1 MEARREARLRVLFVS
16 LQGIQSPGPRYR
28 VFQYLPRLEAMGI
41 QSTVAVMQG
50 EGSTRRSIDTPHAG
64 RLARAFHHV
73 AMWIGVQA
81 FVAEVMRRRRQFDRV
96 YLYRIPVPSWAVPAL
111 MRDRERM
118 LFDFD
123 DALDQPEL
131 DGGWTQRLRVRAVR
145 RGFKNAVRVCRTT
158 VTSNERN
165 AEVVRAL
172 GGRVEVV
179 PTTVDVSRAIVR
191 DRASAASPTVLGW
204 IGTPSTARYLREIE
218 EPLRQVAATRPVTV
232 RLTGAGRSPFQ
243 QLPVELADWSLET
256 EVAEIAGF
264 DIGLMPVPDTPWTS
278 GKAALKAL
286 EYSAS
291 GAPTVASWTATNQ
304 AILGGNDGAILCRT
318 ADDWVSAL
326 VRLIDDNAERVVRGR
341 QARAWVTE
349 WYSIDRQAPRLCR
362 VLTGEPD
369 GAPAA
374 APDTD

>member
-1 MEARREARLRVLFVS
+1 VEVSRGARLRVLFVS
-16 LQGIQSPGPRYR
+16 LQGVQSPGPRYR

-41 QSTVAVMQG
+41 QPTVAVMQG
-50 EGSTRRSIDTPHAG
+50 ESSTRRSIGAPNAVS
-64 RLARAFHHV
+64 LARATHHLV
-73 AMWIGVQA
+73 VWARIQS
-81 FVAEVMRRRRQFDRV
+81 FVARVIRRGRQFDRV
-96 YLYRIPVPSWAVPAL
+96 YMYRIPVPGWAVPAL

-131 DGGWTQRLRVRAVR
+131 DGGWLQSVRARAVR
-145 RGFKNAVRVCRTT
+145 RGFENAVRVCRTT

-165 AEVVRAL
+165 AAVVRAL
-172 GGRVEVV
+172 GGHAEIV

-191 DRASAASPTVLGW
+191 DRAGAGSPPVIGW

-218 EPLRQVAATRPVTV
+218 EPLRRVAAMRPVTV
-232 RLTGAGRSPFQ
+232 RLTGAGLSPFQ
-243 QLPVELADWSLET
+243 HLPVELRDWSLET
-256 EVAEIAGF
+256 EAADIGGF
-264 DIGLMPVPDTPWTS
+264 DIGLMPMPDTPWSS

-318 ADDWVSAL
+318 ADDWISAL
-326 VRLIDDNAERVVRGR
+326 ARLIDDHAERGERGGR
-341 QARAWVTE
+341 ARAWVTE
-349 WYSIDRQAPRLCR
+349 TYSVDRHAPRLCR
-362 VLTGEPD
+362 VLTGEHAGP
-369 GAPAA
+369 PAA
-374 APDTD
+374 APGTD